1 MKQQPTNDFSSNA
14 PYWLR
19 RVGVQSWL
27 FIGIILAFAVLATVL
42 AALNVIVM
50 PLIISVLLAII
61 FRPLVDWFE
70 QHGIPRSSGTGL
82 TMIFILLGIFGLVY
96 IILKGLVQQGPEI
109 TDQLRAGWTQLQI
122 WLSQFDIPVASVV
135 DASEAVASTLPFF
148 FEGIFSFLG
157 STFSTVISLF
167 VGVYFSIFSLFFF
180 LRDASRI
187 QDWIAHKTG
196 LKPQIGEV
204 IIYDAGHTVL
214 TYFRGTALTALI
226 TSTVVAIPL
235 LVLKI
240 PLVGSILIL
249 YFFTSFIPY
258 LGAWI
263 AGAFAVLIALGAGG
277 VTAATVILIAVLF
290 SNGILQSVVSSWAL
304 GSMLRI
310 YPLLIFL
317 VTIVAGI
324 LGGFLAMIL
333 AVPVTAIAIQ
343 LINQLR
349 QDGVFLEDGPER

>member
-27 FIGIILAFAVLATVL
+27 FIGIVLAFAVLATVL

-70 QHGIPRSSGTGL
+70 QHGIPRSPGTGL

-122 WLSQFDIPVASVV
+122 WLSEFDIPVASVV

-214 TYFRGTALTALI
+214 TYFRGTALI
-226 TSTVVAIPL
+226 TSAVIAIPL
-235 LVLKI
+235 PLSRVSREWPSRERTGQEALLPAFDQLSLKHSPSPLSFARKSI
-240 PLVGSILIL
+240 PIQRISGS
-249 YFFTSFIPY
+249 
-258 LGAWI
+258 
-263 AGAFAVLIALGAGG
+263 
-277 VTAATVILIAVLF
+277 
-290 SNGILQSVVSSWAL
+290 
-304 GSMLRI
+304 
-310 YPLLIFL
+310 
-317 VTIVAGI
+317 
-324 LGGFLAMIL
+324 
-333 AVPVTAIAIQ
+333 
-343 LINQLR
+343 
-349 QDGVFLEDGPER
+349 